1 MKPVKF
7 RIKLICRF
15 LTFRIINQWNY
26 FPRATTEY
34 TSLESFSI
42 RENVGLLFFFQTD
55 MLKFKEELIEA
66 GTAVCTMQEII
77 LNVTLD
83 VLGIF
88 YWA

>member
-1 MKPVKF
+1 M
-7 RIKLICRF
+7 
-15 LTFRIINQWNY
+15 
-26 FPRATTEY
+26 
-34 TSLESFSI
+34 LE
-42 RENVGLLFFFQTD
+42 
-55 MLKFKEELIEA
+55 FKEELIEA